1 MYLTRGGSVQRPLTY
16 GPRGWP
22 AEEIPWLDGQVLCQ
36 FDPRLRVHVSTRE
49 GEAKAVE
56 NVIRG

>member
-1 MYLTRGGSVQRPLTY
+1 VQRPLTY